1 MGGLKG
7 FFKNPAKAIKG
18 TGRWLDEQ
26 SGGAK
31 KQDLAQGPDSIACKT
46 VASLCE
52 NTFNDNLAS
61 QSAGSSESNASVA
74 WGAFVGARVCNH
86 ASKVCAV
93 PKK

>member
-26 SGGAK
+26 SGGPK
-31 KQDLAQGPDSIACKT
+31 KAQGPDSQACKDQVALCESHFNNSLASGSSDMATRLGT
-46 VASLCE
+46 VAV
-52 NTFNDNLAS
+52 AS
-61 QSAGSSESNASVA
+61 
-74 WGAFVGARVCNH
+74 FVGAAVCHN
-86 ASKVCAV
+86 ASQVCAV